1 MFRFHPNRSPLSPR
15 ISRVAFGLRTAFALA
30 VTILIVAR
38 TTRAQDDPKQ
48 PTTKPASNDQQIT
61 QWFIQLAS
69 GEPRA
74 REQARVNMMGL
85 RKTDLPAL
93 LEVVRRA
100 PRLAPSQRSALHDI
114 VMQVYLSG
122 EPYQGNRQIG
132 FLGVRLGENS
142 WAALLQAQQ
151 QQQQQLIAPAPQP
164 QQRQKA
170 AAGDENKDDEETA
183 NAPPL
188 GVVITDRLPGFSSF
202 RMFRDGDVVIGC
214 DEQPR
219 FEIRGSMDLK
229 TVVGTSPAGTVLHF
243 HVFRGGRLMTVP
255 VMLHAR
261 PGTDNGLD
269 FDFTLE
275 SERRVSVA
283 EDYWQKTF
291 APVVKD
297 ADDDDGPVS

>member
-1 MFRFHPNRSPLSPR
+1 MYRFRPLRPT
-15 ISRVAFGLRTAFALA
+15 LRPHVRRAAVVVLFALS
-30 VTILIVAR
+30 IVVGIAPA
-38 TTRAQDDPKQ
+38 TRAQDDAAQ
-48 PTTKPASNDQQIT
+48 PTTKPSSSDQQII
-61 QWFIQLAS
+61 QWLAQLAS
-69 GEPRA
+69 GEPRV
-74 REQARVNMMGL
+74 REQARISLMGL
-85 RKTDLPAL
+85 RRTDLPAL
-93 LEVVRRA
+93 LELVRRA
-100 PRLAPSQRSALHDI
+100 PRLAPSQRAALHDI
-114 VMQVYLSG
+114 VMQVYLSS
-122 EPYQGNRQIG
+122 EPYIGNRQIG

-151 QQQQQLIAPAPQP
+151 QQQLIAPAPAQP
-164 QQRQKA
+164 QRQPH
-170 AAGDENKDDEETA
+170 AAGEENKDDEETA

-219 FEIRGSMDLK
+219 FEIRGTMDLK
-229 TVVGTSPAGTVLHF
+229 TVVGTAPAGTVLHF

-261 PGTDNGLD
+261 PGQDNGLD

-283 EDYWQKTF
+283 EEYWQKTF